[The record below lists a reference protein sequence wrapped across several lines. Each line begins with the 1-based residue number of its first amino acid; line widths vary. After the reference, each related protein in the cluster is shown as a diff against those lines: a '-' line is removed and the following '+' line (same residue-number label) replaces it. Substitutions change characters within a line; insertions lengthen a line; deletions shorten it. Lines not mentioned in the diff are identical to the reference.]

1 MDKDVSIEELEGI
14 VEKIDTAEKAHNENE
29 KLNNQL
35 DEMIAELENLIRGPK
50 TTSPEVEGVTHG
62 R

>member
-1 MDKDVSIEELEGI
+1 MDKDVSTEELEGV

-35 DEMIAELENLIRGPK
+35 DDMIAELENLIRGSK